1 MTGTYEHSID
11 NAGRLIV
18 PSKLRDKLG
27 ASFYLAVGVKENL
40 RQRTAVRGGQA
51 VALSGTLLSEGLRQ
65 DRPGRGDHRQQ

>member
-27 ASFYLAVGVKENL
+27 ASFYLAVGVHFPPL
-40 RQRTAVRGGQA
+40 RFSVYRSLQKIARTFFR
-51 VALSGTLLSEGLRQ
+51 
-65 DRPGRGDHRQQ
+65 